1 MKKVYDDAN
10 DKNVASYIVYG
21 DSTDNKLY
29 HESTGSTKTQ
39 VTEAELNDLFTKRR
53 LIIVSGDVVYSPVK
67 VEGNVATCINVSSDT
82 IVKVE
87 FEALSAS

>member
-29 HESTGSTKTQ
+29 HESTGSAKTQ
-39 VTEAELNDLFTKRR
+39 VTEAELIDIFTKRR
-53 LIIVSGDVVYSPVK
+53 LIIVSGDVAFSPVK
-67 VEGNVATCINVSSDT
+67 VEGNVATCVNVSSDT

>member
-1 MKKVYDDAN
+1 MKKVYDDAK

-29 HESTGSTKTQ
+29 HEATGTTKTQ

-53 LIIVSGDVVYSPVK
+53 LIIVSGDVAYSPVK
-67 VEGNVATCINVSSDT
+67 VKDNVATCIDINSDA